1 MRINLYHISQGK
13 VIGFFDSWPAK
24 RLWPVDMA
32 GFAVSLDY
40 LLHSPN
46 ATMPYKAGYEEDE
59 FLKSIGLKMND
70 IEPMANN
77 CSEVLVW
84 HTQTKKEK
92 SAIVRMDTK
101 ILDSDHTSLGP
112 LLRELEALG
121 VSHISGSTGNCTT
134 MFVSKTESYL
144 IDYIIAGITPQ
155 LSKNGKSKPI
165 SSLL

>member
-1 MRINLYHISQGK
+1 M
-13 VIGFFDSWPAK
+13 IGFFDSWPAK

-121 VSHISGSTGNCTT
+121 VSHISGSTGKMIFIKNTR
-134 MFVSKTESYL
+134 
-144 IDYIIAGITPQ
+144 
-155 LSKNGKSKPI
+155 NGK
-165 SSLL
+165 